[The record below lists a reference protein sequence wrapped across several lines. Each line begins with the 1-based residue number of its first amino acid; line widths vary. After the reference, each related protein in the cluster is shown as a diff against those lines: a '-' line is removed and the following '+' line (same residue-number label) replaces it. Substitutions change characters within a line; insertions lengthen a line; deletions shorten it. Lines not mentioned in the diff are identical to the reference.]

1 MQLLKTCWI
10 RKKLENY
17 NNIDM
22 LWFNFIESSKRYITP
37 EKAAEIDTPFSTL
50 RVWVFWKPSPQ
61 PSPLGGEGVKWDIIS
76 KWDLVDII
84 MIAKKSKMNAIQI
97 HWVCDFAYLKMYN
110 YLVIQ
115 SVSIADIKFPPNPPL
130 EGGLSEYI
138 DFYIIDWA
146 NPWSWEEYDY
156 SKINNLNLEKRFLVA
171 GWVSEE
177 NVWKIFEEFKNNE
190 NFCWVDI
197 ASWVDNGEN
206 IFLEKVG
213 RIVDGIKWINK

>member
-17 NNIDM
+17 DNIDM

-37 EKAAEIDTPFSTL
+37 EKAVKIETPFSTL
-50 RVWVFWKPSPQ
+50 RVWVFWQKDES
-61 PSPLGGEGVKWDIIS
+61 WNWWIIS

-84 MIAKKSKMNAIQI
+84 MIAREAKMNAIQI
-97 HWVCDFAYLKMYN
+97 HWICDFWYLKMYN
-110 YLVIQ
+110 FLVIQ
-115 SVSIADIKFPPNPPL
+115 SITLDSPLLIPPQGRGIVQ
-130 EGGLSEYI
+130 ESI
-138 DFYIIDWA
+138 DFLIIDWK

-171 GWVSEE
+171 GWVSEN
-177 NVWKIFEEFKNNE
+177 NVSEIYKIFENNE

-206 IFLEKVG
+206 IDEGKVKE
-213 RIVDGIKWINK
+213 IVEEIRGSYQ

>member
-1 MQLLKTCWI
+1 MKLLKTCWI
-10 RKKLENY
+10 REKLENY

-22 LWFNFIESSKRYITP
+22 LGFNFIESSKRYITP
-37 EKAAEIDTPFSTL
+37 EKASEIETPFSTL

-61 PSPLGGEGVKWDIIS
+61 PSPLRGEGAKWEIIS

-97 HWVCDFAYLKMYN
+97 HWICDFAYLKMYN

-115 SVSIADIKFPPNPPL
+115 SISLVSSHLISPKGREVAQN
-130 EGGLSEYI
+130 I

-146 NPWSWEEYDY
+146 TPWSWEWYDY
-156 SKINNLNLEKRFLVA
+156 SKINDLNLRENFLVA

-177 NVWKIFEEFKNNE
+177 NVWEIFEIFKNNE

-206 IFLEKVG
+206 ICLEKVNK
-213 RIVDGIKWINK
+213 IFNLIK